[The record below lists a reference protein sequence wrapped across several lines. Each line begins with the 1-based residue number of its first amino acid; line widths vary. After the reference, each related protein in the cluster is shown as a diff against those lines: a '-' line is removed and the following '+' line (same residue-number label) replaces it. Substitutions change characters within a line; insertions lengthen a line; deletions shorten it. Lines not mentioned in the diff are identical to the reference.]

1 MIINFKLFINMK
13 FDEEKIMPVAELVPA
28 MARKEKK
35 EFVLAYGEI
44 LLRALRNYEDSSLSP
59 KVSFFLLLNMADMEN
74 FAINTRLYDEVE
86 EDLKKNS
93 WIEQKV
99 VNFMLKR
106 GWIEEKKLDLNEL
119 IYIGSTHYY
128 LMRWGVPSD
137 FRKDLF
143 WFAENL

>member
-1 MIINFKLFINMK
+1 MK
-13 FDEEKIMPVAELVPA
+13 FDEEKIMPVAELVQA
-28 MARKEKK
+28 MARKEKE

-74 FAINTRLYDEVE
+74 FAVNTRLYDAVA
-86 EDLKKNS
+86 EDLKTKS

-128 LMRWGVPSD
+128 LMNWGFPSD
-137 FRKDLF
+137 FRKDLL